1 MDESFIPS
9 THCTHY
15 GAPSVGTGLD
25 SRWKDLM
32 TSFTGIHLYLQL
44 FLKLQLHLS
53 YLRKISHFFCFDH
66 HLPVSSITD
75 EKEAVQ
81 HTVSENGNFSIHTS
95 TVTKSRGWCLCC
107 PIVSH
112 YPSPSSS
119 GMWVLSGEPQA
130 RVRWQGRDKP
140 TATHSLWSDEEGGR
154 RHSSFGGL
162 GLIASPCEGLNRP
175 PWECGPFY
183 THA

>member
-1 MDESFIPS
+1 MRRSEDQFHWNPFISPIMPQTATSSVLSEKKSS
-9 THCTHY
+9 TFFALT
-15 GAPSVGTGLD
+15 L
-25 SRWKDLM
+25 
-32 TSFTGIHLYLQL
+32 LY
-44 FLKLQLHLS
+44 
-53 YLRKISHFFCFDH
+53 

-130 RVRWQGRDKP
+130 RVRWRGWDKP